1 MEDNFGYLVA
11 GFAIG
16 WAIFMGLAYWIYR
29 RVLRVGQDMEDI
41 RRSRA
46 SGTDE

>member
-16 WAIFMGLAYWIYR
+16 WAVFMGLTYWIYR
-29 RVLRVGQDMEDI
+29 KVTRVGHEIEEM

-46 SGTDE
+46 PGEE